1 MMYIDIPWYIGAP
14 LVAIEVLV
22 LYAISKH
29 YGRKLDEQQ
38 HDELQRLEHYWG
50 DQS

>member
-1 MMYIDIPWYIGAP
+1 MYIDIPWYIGAP
-14 LVAIEVLV
+14 IVAIEVLI

-38 HDELQRLEHYWG
+38 EEESRLLEYYWK
-50 DQS
+50 DQ